1 MKSQMDRLRD
11 ELVVAAAW
19 YQRACDEQDTARER
33 IKQLLIAIERA
44 GKVAAQ

>member
-1 MKSQMDRLRD
+1 MNSQLDRLRD

-33 IKQLLIAIERA
+33 IKQLLIAIERV